1 MVSVWIQNETMPV
14 TLSIKDVPE
23 DLADALRERA
33 RRNHRS
39 IQGELMAMLEQNLG
53 PRPFRAFALLDRI
66 RAMGLETPGEATRIV
81 REARD
86 AK

>member
-1 MVSVWIQNETMPV
+1 MSV
-14 TLSIKDVPE
+14 TLSIKDVSD

-39 IQGELMAMLEQNLG
+39 IQGELMAILEQNLRG
-53 PRPFRAFALLDRI
+53 RPFRAFGLLERVRAL
-66 RAMGLETPGEATRIV
+66 GLETPDEAAGMV

-86 AK
+86 AR

>member
-1 MVSVWIQNETMPV
+1 MPV
-14 TLSIKDVPE
+14 TLSIKDVPD

-39 IQGELMAMLEQNLG
+39 IQGELMAILEHNLG
-53 PRPFRAFALLDRI
+53 GRPFRAFALLDRV
-66 RAMGLETPGEATRIV
+66 RSLGLQTPAEAVAIV

-86 AK
+86 SR